1 MSEAEIS
8 ALFALWS
15 GVAIVSEVPSG
26 ALADRFSRRWSLA
39 AGSALQGLGYLVWI
53 LRPGFA
59 GFAAGFVLWGLGGS
73 FMSGAFQALVY
84 DGLTAAG
91 APGRYAAVIG
101 RCEAAGLAVQV
112 PVALSASAL
121 FALGGYQLAGWVSFG
136 ACLGAA
142 VLAATLPDHRHGGTA
157 GGAAPGYLATL
168 HNGLRELV
176 HSRRVRTAVVAVS
189 ALYGSEALEEYFG
202 LLAYS
207 WGVPTGL
214 VPLALL
220 AIPAAGAAGA
230 LFGARARW
238 LGPVGLAMLLGSA
251 AAALGAAW
259 LAHHPAGLAGVALF
273 YGLWRIALV
282 VADTRLQQS
291 IEGPSRATVTSV
303 AGLGSE
309 VAGVAMFGLWALAAL
324 PLAVGLAFVAALA
337 LPRSLAPA
345 RVGGRGRG

>member
-1 MSEAEIS
+1 M
-8 ALFALWS
+8 
-15 GVAIVSEVPSG
+15 AIVSEVPSG

-39 AGSALQGLGYLVWI
+39 AGSALQGLGYVVWV

-84 DGLTAAG
+84 DGLKTAG
-91 APGRYAAVIG
+91 APERYAAVIG

-121 FALGGYQLAGWVSFG
+121 FALGGYQLAGWVSVG
-136 ACLGAA
+136 ACLGA
-142 VLAATLPDHRHGGTA
+142 VGLAATLPDHRCRGTA
-157 GGAAPGYLATL
+157 GGAEAPGYLATL
-168 HNGLRELV
+168 RDGLREVV
-176 HSRRVRTAVVAVS
+176 HSRSVRTAVLAVS

-202 LLAYS
+202 LLASS

-230 LFGARARW
+230 LFGARAQW
-238 LGPVGLAMLLGSA
+238 LGPAGLAVLLGSGA
-251 AAALGAAW
+251 GALGVAG
-259 LAHHPAGLAGVALF
+259 LARHPAGLAGVALF
-273 YGLWRIALV
+273 YGLWRVALV
-282 VADTRLQQS
+282 VADTRLQES
-291 IEGPSRATVTSV
+291 ITGPSRATVTSV

-309 VAGVAMFGLWALAAL
+309 VAGIAMFGLWALAGI
-324 PLAVGLAFVAALA
+324 PLAVGLAFFAALA
-337 LPRSLAPA
+337 LPRRL
-345 RVGGRGRG
+345 GRRG